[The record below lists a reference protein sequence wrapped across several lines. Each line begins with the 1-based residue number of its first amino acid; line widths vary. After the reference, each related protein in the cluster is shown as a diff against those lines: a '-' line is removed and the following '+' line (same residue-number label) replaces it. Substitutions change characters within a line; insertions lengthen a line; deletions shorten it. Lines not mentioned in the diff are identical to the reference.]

1 MNTRVGTSDVSR
13 EHLQL
18 YFDGELTGA
27 EAHELAAQI
36 EADPEL
42 NTELRQLGILRELIA
57 EGLMRKAAEVPQ
69 ARFEQLWDEID
80 RAIERQER
88 EGAGEPHHTSIWNRV
103 LAAVRPLR
111 IPIFATAAAAALALV
126 VVNAMGDDG
135 PENKATDTPSI
146 AHEVEGSSPSG
157 PGHDK
162 KPAEPPSKIASSAP
176 KAEPSEL
183 EPALAFPEPK
193 PSEADIHRVDFG
205 GRNGRISQTG
215 TVTVLF
221 VEEDEGPKDSER
233 SL

>member
-42 NTELRQLGILRELIA
+42 STELRQLGILRDLIA

-80 RAIERQER
+80 RAIDRQER
-88 EGAGEPHHTSIWNRV
+88 EGSGEPHHTSIWSRV
-103 LAAVRPLR
+103 LAALRPLR
-111 IPIFATAAAAALALV
+111 IPIVATAAAAALALV
-126 VVNAMGDDG
+126 VVNAMGDED
-135 PENKATDTPSI
+135 PENKVSDAPSI
-146 AHEVEGSSPSG
+146 AHEQEGSAPSEA
-157 PGHDK
+157 
-162 KPAEPPSKIASSAP
+162 PAEPPSKIASSAP

>member
-1 MNTRVGTSDVSR
+1 MKTRVGRTDVSR

-18 YFDGELTGA
+18 YFDGELTGS

-42 NTELRQLGILRELIA
+42 SAELAQLGILSELIS

-69 ARFEQLWDEID
+69 ARFEQLWAEID
-80 RAIERQER
+80 RAIDRQER
-88 EGAGEPHHTSIWNRV
+88 EQAGQPHHASIWSRL
-103 LAAVRPLR
+103 LAAIRPLR
-111 IPIFATAAAAALALV
+111 IPIVATAAAAAVTLV
-126 VVNAMGDDG
+126 VVNAMGDGD
-135 PENKATDTPSI
+135 PENKATDAPSI
-146 AHEVEGSSPSG
+146 AHESEVVPPPKATEPT
-157 PGHDK
+157 
-162 KPAEPPSKIASSAP
+162 AEPPSRIARSESPEPEP
-176 KAEPSEL
+176 KP

-205 GRNGRISQTG
+205 GNNGRISQTG

-221 VEEDEGPKDSER
+221 VEEDAEPKDSER